1 MCSTKKCLN
10 KWDRF
15 KDELM
20 LLLTVR
26 KSLVEN
32 SQDLVNNN
40 QVSDIYERDYI
51 NSTLLHFRV
60 TTTLFAYHSKVLP
73 NSNWKVC
80 KLCPCFNR
88 SVG

>member
-1 MCSTKKCLN
+1 MCSKKKCLN
-10 KWDRF
+10 KWDRL

-32 SQDLVNNN
+32 SLDLVNNN
-40 QVSDIYERDYI
+40 QVSDIYERNYI

-60 TTTLFAYHSKVLP
+60 TTTSFAYH
-73 NSNWKVC
+73 
-80 KLCPCFNR
+80 
-88 SVG
+88 